1 MNTHI
6 SRRSL
11 LRAVGGGAALAGT
24 AALAAACGSDEPAA
38 SSSDPKVVRWWD
50 YTTDQAPVDNML
62 KKFMAENP
70 DIKVERRSIPYDD
83 TKRILLQSA
92 GQGSLPDIVVVN
104 NPDHQQFAELG
115 IAEDITDR
123 MKSWGQADL
132 YVQAAV
138 QSATWNGRNYGLPQ
152 QVNCLALWYNTE
164 LLAAAKLEVPTDW
177 AGLRA
182 AAKALTASPRYGLA
196 YSAPNNQSAVYQ
208 WLPTLWQAGGDLT
221 DLSSPAA
228 NKALQFW
235 TDLMKDGSVSRE
247 ALNWSQPDIGTE
259 FGQGRAAMM
268 INGPFMVPALKKD
281 APNLKWGVAQLPK
294 DAAAASCLGGENYMI
309 IKGGNVDGAWKLLEW
324 TQKPENLVEYLKA
337 TGGLPS
343 RSDIASD
350 AAWADETSQV
360 FVEQLK
366 VAKPRAYGTKY
377 PEIATAVTTAIQSA
391 LSGAAP
397 VDKALSTAA
406 TAVQPLLPK

>member
-1 MNTHI
+1 MNRNI

-24 AALAAACGSDEPAA
+24 AAFAAACGGGESATSA
-38 SSSDPKVVRWWD
+38 DPKVVRWWD

-123 MKSWGQADL
+123 LKTWRQTDL

-164 LLAAAKLEVPTDW
+164 ALEQAKLEVPTDW
-177 AGLRA
+177 ASLRA
-182 AAKALTASPRYGLA
+182 AAKALTKSPRYGMA

-221 DLSSPAA
+221 DLGGPAA

-259 FGQGRAAMM
+259 FGQQRAAMM
-268 INGPFMVPALKKD
+268 INGPFMVPTLKKD
-281 APNLKWGVAQLPK
+281 APDLKWGVAQLPK
-294 DAAAASCLGGENYMI
+294 DVAAASCLGGENYMI

-343 RSDIASD
+343 RSDIAGD
-350 AAWADETSQV
+350 AAWADEVSQV
-360 FVEQLK
+360 FAEQLK
-366 VAKPRAYGTKY
+366 VARPRAYGTKY

-391 LSGAAP
+391 LSGTAP

-406 TAVQPLLPK
+406 TAVKPLLPK